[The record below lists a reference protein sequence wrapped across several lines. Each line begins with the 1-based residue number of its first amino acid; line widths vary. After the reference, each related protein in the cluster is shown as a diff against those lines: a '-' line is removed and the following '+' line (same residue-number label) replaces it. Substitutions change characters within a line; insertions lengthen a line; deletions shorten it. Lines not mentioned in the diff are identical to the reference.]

1 MLYINIHCVTV
12 PASDHQ
18 VLGTLGGGKKT
29 KISKLNW
36 HTSCPRSP
44 SHSDSGDTFIFHVSS
59 WEVLPLDDLIGVSMI
74 KFCIFLLKLS
84 KI

>member
-1 MLYINIHCVTV
+1 MLYINIHRVTV

-59 WEVLPLDDLIGVSMI
+59 WEVLPLDDLVGVSMI